1 MFILHIKTKENKE
14 FFLTGPY
21 KIYIGVVKQ
30 PFFSLLGHL
39 VQKYRPS
46 TYTEYN

>member
-1 MFILHIKTKENKE
+1 MFILYTKTKENKE

-21 KIYIGVVKQ
+21 KIYIVVKQ